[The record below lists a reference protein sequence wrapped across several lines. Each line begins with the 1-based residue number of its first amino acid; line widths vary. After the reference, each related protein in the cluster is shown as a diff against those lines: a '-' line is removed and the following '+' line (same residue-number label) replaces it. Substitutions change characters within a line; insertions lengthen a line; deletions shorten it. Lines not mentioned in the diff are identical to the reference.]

1 LLNQRLR
8 FLSREL
14 KFHLGMNCMCGI
26 CGFCFPDKRPVD
38 LAILKKMTGTLR
50 HRGPDDEGYYVDDGI
65 ALGHRRLSII
75 DLDTG
80 KQPIHNE
87 DGTIYVV
94 FNGEI
99 YNFLEIKRE
108 LEKKGHRFYTKTD
121 TEVLVHLYEEREER
135 CVESLAGMFAF
146 AIWDENRRKLL
157 LARDRIGIK
166 PLFYSYNNKG
176 VAFAS
181 ELKALLHLP
190 WIKPRLDPQ
199 GLSHYLTYDFIP
211 APHCIYA
218 DIRKVQPGQLV
229 KYQDG
234 AFQCESYWDL
244 DLTDRFDKN
253 LDEKE
258 RCKLIWKE
266 FCRVVKAHLISDVP
280 LGVLLS
286 GGIDSTSVLAALRYE
301 GVNDVKTFSIGF
313 DDSSFDESRYFRRAA
328 TYFET
333 EHHEEVFAPQK
344 LIEVIPEVASILDEP
359 LADAS
364 IMPTYLLSRFTKGY
378 VKVALGGD
386 GGDELFAG
394 YPTYQAFLLAN
405 YYEKLPRLI
414 RSLAVAAVKRL
425 PVSFDN
431 MSLDFRAKKFI
442 NNITYTPVE
451 RHYAWMGTFS
461 SDEKKALLTP
471 AMKRRL
477 NDLSSF
483 NILHNYIRAK
493 AFSSELGK
501 LLYLDTKLYLQ
512 DGVLTKVDRASMAH
526 GLEVRVPFL
535 DHRFVELVTGL
546 PEGLKLKGFTTKYI
560 WKKAIKDRIPDE
572 IVMRGKKGFG
582 IPIAKWLCR
591 DLKDVMLE
599 MLSEER
605 LKKQKIFNFSA
616 IKGLVSDHLA
626 RRIDNRKKL
635 WNLFIFQL
643 WWDSFGAR
651 S

>member
-1 LLNQRLR
+1 
-8 FLSREL
+8 
-14 KFHLGMNCMCGI
+14 MCGI
-26 CGFCFPDKRPVD
+26 CGFCFSDKKPVD
-38 LAILKKMTGTLR
+38 LNILKKMTTTLQR
-50 HRGPDDEGYYVDDGI
+50 RGPDDEGYFTGAGV

-87 DGTIYVV
+87 DETIYVV

-99 YNFLEIKRE
+99 YNFPELKKE
-108 LEKKGHRFYTKTD
+108 LEEKGHRFYTKTD
-121 TEVLVHLYEEREER
+121 TEVLVHLYEEREEQ

-146 AIWDENRRKLL
+146 AIWDGKKRKLF

-166 PLFYSYNNKG
+166 PLYYAYNGKAF
-176 VAFAS
+176 AFAS
-181 ELKALLHLP
+181 EPKALLQLP
-190 WIKPRLDPQ
+190 WVEGRLDPQ
-199 GLSHYLTYDFIP
+199 GLSHYLSYDFIP
-211 APHCIYA
+211 APYCIYEN
-218 DIRKVQPGQLV
+218 IRKIPPGHQV
-229 KYQDG
+229 IYQDG
-234 AFQCESYWDL
+234 ALRCESYWDL
-244 DLTDRFDKN
+244 DLRDRFDGN
-253 LDEKE
+253 LNEKE
-258 RCKLIWKE
+258 LCELIWRE

-301 GVNDVKTFSIGF
+301 GVDDVKTFSIGF

-328 TYFET
+328 SFFET
-333 EHHEEVFAPQK
+333 EHHEEVLAPQK
-344 LIEVIPEVASILDEP
+344 LIEIIPEVASILDEP

-394 YPTYQAFLLAN
+394 YPTYQAFLLAR
-405 YYEKLPRLI
+405 YYGKIPWVLRYFTE
-414 RSLAVAAVKRL
+414 AVVKRL

-442 NNITYTPVE
+442 NGIPYPSVE
-451 RHYAWMGTFS
+451 RHYRWMGTFPPE
-461 SDEKKALLTP
+461 EKGELLAP
-471 AMKRRL
+471 GIKRRL
-477 NDLSSF
+477 EDLNSF
-483 NILHNYIRAK
+483 DLLHDYLRDK

-512 DGVLTKVDRASMAH
+512 DGVLAKVDRASMAH

-535 DHRFVELVTGL
+535 DHRFVELVTGI
-546 PEGLKLKGFTTKYI
+546 PERLKLKGFTTKYI
-560 WKKAIKDRIPDE
+560 WKRAIKDRIPNE
-572 IVMRGKKGFG
+572 IARRRKKGFG
-582 IPIAKWLCR
+582 IPIGKWFCGE
-591 DLKDVMLE
+591 LKGLTLE
-599 MLSEER
+599 LLAEER
-605 LKKQKIFNFSA
+605 LKKQGIFNPA
-616 IKGLVSDHLA
+616 VVKNLVSDHLA
-626 RRIDNRKKL
+626 RRVDNRKKL
-635 WNLFIFQL
+635 WNLLIFQL